1 MELDLV
7 TVVLLLAG
15 LLLAS
20 ALISLVASRIRLP
33 YTVVLVLFGFFVRLA
48 FLEWEGFAFLDT
60 EIPTEVVFFI
70 FLPTLLFESS
80 FNLDS
85 KILFRNIVPVLTLAI
100 PAFLMSTA
108 IVGYLGAWALGLPLA
123 TALLFGA
130 LISATDP
137 VAVVALFK
145 ELGAPKRLMVLV
157 EGESLFND
165 ATAIVLFNVLLGIA
179 AGTATAS
186 VGGAVSSFLV
196 VFSGGI
202 VVGGVLAFGFAFVL
216 GSVRDNELVEI
227 TLTTIVAY
235 MSFIIA
241 EHYLHVSGVMA
252 TATAGIILGGWG
264 RTKISPSVSH
274 FMHSF
279 WEYLAFV
286 ANSLIFVLVGLALS
300 TDLIFQFLV
309 AMLLAIPIVYFARA
323 VGIAL
328 MVPIVNWTRTIE
340 PIDKRYQ
347 LVMFWGGL
355 RGALA
360 LALALSLP
368 HDFANRELILV
379 ASMGVVMATLLVN
392 ALTIGPLLKLLGFDS
407 LSPAE
412 LFARFESLT
421 LLKREIRERIPD
433 FATERAIAPAIVEK
447 VGARY
452 RAEERRIE
460 DERKHAFSEGMEFAE
475 KDRLQ
480 VLANQAL
487 RTEKRHYWEEFSNGH
502 LTEQAYKQLINDVD
516 YQSDHVKAYGSLP
529 DTFREAGTKESALD
543 HLLYRLGMFKGYAQ
557 ERRVRH
563 IADRFEQ
570 NLAKSAAA
578 AKVKALLDRI
588 QMDSFVDEDTTS
600 AVGDY
605 YRHRSDKARRELA
618 AMANDY
624 PEYVERTQEFLLTRS
639 CLTQEQSTL
648 GMLRELGLMPDKAYM
663 QQREEIREEFERL
676 RARPVEALRLDP
688 ESLLAQIQ
696 LFGLC
701 GPDSIQRIAAMMEPE
716 SFAEGDDVVRQGE
729 SGDSM
734 YVIARGTV
742 EVLRESD
749 GERHMMA
756 LLCAGGFFGEIALL
770 ADTTRTATVRAAAP
784 CTVLRLRRENLEK
797 LMEMSPDIH
806 DAVHKAY
813 KERLAATRSFGSE
826 EGEAPA
832 GEVSP
837 A

>member
-20 ALISLVASRIRLP
+20 ALISLAATRIRLP
-33 YTVVLVLFGFFVRLA
+33 YTVVLVLFGLFVRVA
-48 FLEWEGFAFLDT
+48 FSEWEGFAFLET

-85 KILFRNIVPVLTLAI
+85 KLLFRNIVPVLTLAI
-100 PAFLMSTA
+100 PAFLISTA
-108 IVGYLGAWALGLPLA
+108 IVGYLGSWALGLPLA

-179 AGTATAS
+179 AGTAAAS

-202 VVGGVLAFGFAFVL
+202 VVGAVLAVCFALIL
-216 GSVRDNELVEI
+216 GSIRDNELVEI

-300 TDLIFQFLV
+300 PVLIFQFLV

-328 MVPIVNWTRTIE
+328 MVPIVNRTRMIE
-340 PIDKRYQ
+340 PIDGRYQ

-368 HDFANRELILV
+368 QDFAARDLILV
-379 ASMGVVMATLLVN
+379 AAMGVVMATLLVN
-392 ALTIGPLLKLLGFDS
+392 ALTIGSLLRLLGLDR
-407 LSPAE
+407 LAPAE
-412 LFARFESLT
+412 LFARFESLM
-421 LLKREIRERIPD
+421 LLKREIRARIPD
-433 FATERAIAPAIVEK
+433 FAQERAIAPAIVER
-447 VGARY
+447 VGSRY
-452 RAEERRIE
+452 RAEEGRIE
-460 DERKHAFSEGMEFAE
+460 EERTHAFSEGVEFNDR
-475 KDRLQ
+475 DRLG

-487 RTEKRHYWEEFSNGH
+487 LAEKRHYWKEFANGH
-502 LTEQAYKQLINDVD
+502 LTEHAYKQLLHDVD

-529 DTFREAGTKESALD
+529 DTFQEAGTRESSLD
-543 HLLYRLGMFKGYAQ
+543 HLLYRLGIFKAYAQ

-578 AKVKALLDRI
+578 VEVTALLDRI
-588 QMDSFVDEDTTS
+588 QGDGVINEDTTA
-600 AVGDY
+600 AVRDH
-605 YRHRSDKARRELA
+605 YRHRSDKAYRELT
-618 AMANDY
+618 AMATDY

-639 CLTQEQSTL
+639 CLTLEQTTL
-648 GMLRELGLMPDKAYM
+648 EMLRDLGLMPDKAYV
-663 QQREEIREEFERL
+663 QQQEEIRSEFDRL

-701 GPDSIQRIAAMMEPE
+701 APDSIQRIAEMMEPE
-716 SFAEGDDVVRQGE
+716 SFAEGDDIVRQGE

-742 EVLRESD
+742 EVLREGD
-749 GERHMMA
+749 GDTHMMA

-770 ADTTRTATVRAAAP
+770 ADTTRTATVRAATP
-784 CTVLRLRRENLEK
+784 CTLLRLRRGNLEK

-813 KERLAATRSFGSE
+813 KERLAATEAFRSE
-826 EGEAPA
+826 DGEAPT

>member
-1 MELDLV
+1 MV
-7 TVVLLLAG
+7 GAALAVCF
-15 LLLAS
+15 
-20 ALISLVASRIRLP
+20 ALI
-33 YTVVLVLFGFFVRLA
+33 
-48 FLEWEGFAFLDT
+48 
-60 EIPTEVVFFI
+60 
-70 FLPTLLFESS
+70 
-80 FNLDS
+80 
-85 KILFRNIVPVLTLAI
+85 
-100 PAFLMSTA
+100 
-108 IVGYLGAWALGLPLA
+108 
-123 TALLFGA
+123 
-130 LISATDP
+130 
-137 VAVVALFK
+137 
-145 ELGAPKRLMVLV
+145 
-157 EGESLFND
+157 
-165 ATAIVLFNVLLGIA
+165 
-179 AGTATAS
+179 
-186 VGGAVSSFLV
+186 
-196 VFSGGI
+196 
-202 VVGGVLAFGFAFVL
+202 L
-216 GSVRDNELVEI
+216 GSIRDNELVEI

-300 TDLIFQFLV
+300 PVLIFGSLT
-309 AMLLAIPIVYFARA
+309 AMLLAIPIVYFGRA

-328 MVPIVNWTRTIE
+328 MVPIVNRTRMIE
-340 PIDKRYQ
+340 PIDGRYQ

-368 HDFANRELILV
+368 PDFAARNLILV
-379 ASMGVVMATLLVN
+379 AAMGVVMATLLVN
-392 ALTIGPLLKLLGFDS
+392 ALTIGSLLRLLGLDR
-407 LSPAE
+407 LAPAE
-412 LFARFESLT
+412 LFARFESIM
-421 LLKREIRERIPD
+421 LLKREIRGRIPD
-433 FATERAIAPAIVEK
+433 FARERAIAPAIVER
-447 VGARY
+447 VGSRY
-452 RAEERRIE
+452 RADERRIE
-460 DERKHAFSEGMEFAE
+460 GERKHAFSEGVEFSDR
-475 KDRLQ
+475 DRLG

-487 RTEKRHYWEEFSNGH
+487 RAEKRHYWDEFANGH
-502 LTEQAYKQLINDVD
+502 LTEQAYKQLLHDVD

-529 DTFREAGTKESALD
+529 DTFQEAGTRESFLD
-543 HLLYRLGMFKGYAQ
+543 HLLYRLGIFKAYAQ

-578 AKVKALLDRI
+578 VEVTALLNRI
-588 QMDSFVDEDTTS
+588 QGDSVIDEDITA
-600 AVGDY
+600 AVRDH
-605 YRHRSDKARRELA
+605 YRHRSDKAHRELT
-618 AMANDY
+618 AMATDY

-639 CLTQEQSTL
+639 CLTLEQTTL
-648 GMLRELGLMPDKAYM
+648 EMLRDLGLMPDKAYV
-663 QQREEIREEFERL
+663 QQQEEIRSEFDRL

-701 GPDSIQRIAAMMEPE
+701 APDSIQRIAAMMESE

-742 EVLRESD
+742 EVLHESD
-749 GERHMMA
+749 GDTHMMA

-784 CTVLRLRRENLEK
+784 CTLLRLRRGNLEK

-813 KERLAATRSFGSE
+813 KERLAATEAWRSQD
-826 EGEAPA
+826 GEAPA